1 MDFDWVEGRV
11 PISSNQ
17 ELIKTAVGI
26 PTEGYTHQLYF
37 YYPKRGGYEEFCKAL
52 EKNVKKLKQILKLKK
67 FIKLKKNG

>member
-26 PTEGYTHQLYF
+26 PTEVILINYISIIQ
-37 YYPKRGGYEEFCKAL
+37 KEEAM
-52 EKNVKKLKQILKLKK
+52 KNFVKL
-67 FIKLKKNG
+67 